1 KYRLYPSSPRM
12 YSCEY
17 ACTSSETLVTT
28 TSMIADSPSSV
39 MPMCTSRPPTTTHL
53 CPSNP
58 TRAPSASI
66 APSSA
71 HSESANATK
80 IAARDTGG
88 GATRSNLPQDLLR
101 HMQLPPRHI
110 DRVRFK
116 LRRLRP
122 SRRGDH
128 PNRKRLAVQQ
138 LLPHLRR
145 IRVLRVHQLR
155 PHRP

>member
-1 KYRLYPSSPRM
+1 MTPNEPSGSN
-12 YSCEY
+12 
-17 ACTSSETLVTT
+17 
-28 TSMIADSPSSV
+28 MIAQTNPSGIVLRTSFAPPRLAHNRRQAGGLGVSPSLF
-39 MPMCTSRPPTTTHL
+39 SRAGGWDEAGP
-53 CPSNP
+53 
-58 TRAPSASI
+58 
-66 APSSA
+66 
-71 HSESANATK
+71 ATK
-80 IAARDTGG
+80 DEEHSAARDTGG

-138 LLPHLRR
+138 LLPHSAAARR
-145 IRVLRVHQLR
+145 MKPSVCVPRSAPRYLPAR
-155 PHRP
+155 